1 VSAQAA
7 LGVQAEAA
15 GLAAEVKLRDGL
27 NLALRVGLNSGRVI
41 GVGSVLALSV
51 TQLLANRSALHRE
64 WNRSLRRVG

>member
-1 VSAQAA
+1 VSARAA

-41 GVGSVLALSV
+41 AVGSVLALEGGD
-51 TQLLANRSALHRE
+51 L
-64 WNRSLRRVG
+64 G